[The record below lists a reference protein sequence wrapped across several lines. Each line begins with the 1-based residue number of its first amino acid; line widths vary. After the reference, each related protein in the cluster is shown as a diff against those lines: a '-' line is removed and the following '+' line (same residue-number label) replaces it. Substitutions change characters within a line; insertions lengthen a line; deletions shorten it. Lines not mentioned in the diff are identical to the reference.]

1 MALTTPDFWNL
12 QKGYKPPAG
21 NSAAGVTSDEFHL
34 AQGAS
39 AVPPTGMNPIAA
51 AFWGS
56 GSQSILTKDPFPQ
69 PVVSSGGGGAGGDAG
84 GGEQPES
91 VAYSKLVLAASPVM
105 YLKCNENTGSTLTD
119 SSGNGHDGTT
129 EVPLEDAMAPDLNP
143 DNKAEEWAVDYG
155 AVNLDAGGTSWGF
168 HFQNPLELGAGKAW
182 TVEFLFQYCHNREA
196 DGYLLQLGAAGNGC
210 PGIVVLPTTDA
221 GFKIRVDAS
230 GQSTLS
236 TGAATYSRDTTH
248 ILHLI
253 QRADGSPTKLLIDG
267 VEALSFTHV
276 FGEYPNGPS
285 TAGHANPWGYPSAGI
300 IDEFALYQKAL
311 TPADIAKRVATI
323 APTPAP

>member
-1 MALTTPDFWNL
+1 MALTTSAFWNL

-21 NSAAGVTSDEFHL
+21 DSAAGVTSNKFYL

-39 AVPPTGMNPIAA
+39 AVPPTGVNPIAA

-69 PVVSSGGGGAGGDAG
+69 PVVSGGGGGGG

-119 SSGNGHDGTT
+119 STGNGHDGTT
-129 EVPLEDAMAPDLNP
+129 EVPLEDATAADLNP
-143 DNKAEEWAVDYG
+143 DNKDEVWAMDYG
-155 AVNLDAGGTSWGF
+155 AVNLDAAGTSWGF

-182 TVEFLFQYCHNREA
+182 TVEFLFQYYPHQEA

-221 GFKIRVDAS
+221 GFKVRVDAS
-230 GQSTLS
+230 GQRTLA
-236 TGAATYSRDTTH
+236 TGAATYSMYTTY

-253 QRADGSPTKLLIDG
+253 QHADGSPTQLLIDG

-285 TAGHANPWGYPSAGI
+285 TAGHANPWGYPSVGY

-311 TPADIAKRVATI
+311 TPADIAKRVAII